1 MDDLT
6 NAVQGLRDSVRN
18 VIERHDAE
26 TMRLGVEIIRLR
38 KECES
43 AFRRGWLYSAVCITI
58 GFLIIEAVK
67 WML

>member
-43 AFRRGWLYSAVCITI
+43 AFRRGWWGSI
-58 GFLIIEAVK
+58 GCVAIGYLIVEVVK
-67 WML
+67 WIL